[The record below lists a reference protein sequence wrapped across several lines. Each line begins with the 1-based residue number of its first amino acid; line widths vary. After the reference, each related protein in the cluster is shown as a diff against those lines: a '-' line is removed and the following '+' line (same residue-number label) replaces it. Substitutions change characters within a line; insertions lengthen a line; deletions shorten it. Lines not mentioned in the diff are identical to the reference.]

1 MKPLSLKISL
11 VMAALSLSVASVM
24 AETPCHSLGQ
34 GESAEKSDNVIAR
47 FQAWSVFVETNPDAC
62 FAAANPLKTTIEP
75 ATALENLC
83 RGALGLTVSYWP
95 EEGVNGQLAFQ
106 SGYEFDPSVT
116 VEFIIDEKSYPL
128 ITEAGGKVAWPDNAS
143 EDRKLVS
150 AMKRGSQVTIT
161 GRSSSGFNVKDTY
174 TLSGFA
180 SAVDL
185 AAQTCSYVLAEMWQ

>member
-11 VMAALSLSVASVM
+11 VMAALSLSAASVM
-24 AETPCHSLGQ
+24 AEMPCPSLGL

-47 FQAWSVFVETNPDAC
+47 FQAWSVFVETNPDEC

-75 ATALENLC
+75 ATAQENLC

-95 EEGVNGQLAFQ
+95 ELGVSGQLSFR
-106 SGYEFDPSVT
+106 SGYEFAPNAA
-116 VEFIIDEKSYPL
+116 VEFIIDEKSFSL
-128 ITEAGGKVAWPDNAS
+128 IPIDGGEVAWSSSAV
-143 EDRKLVS
+143 EDRKLVY
-150 AMKRGSQVTIT
+150 AMMQGSQVTIIGKSST
-161 GRSSSGFNVKDTY
+161 GINVKDTF

-185 AAQTCSYVLAEMWQ
+185 AAIKCSHILAKMD